1 MVQLR
6 LSLLLMLAALL
17 HAALPSFS
25 TPAVCGNKTETG
37 CEHVCQCQLECCQS
51 VCDECCPS
59 SPPPPPLSP
68 SLLSPLPSQPPSR
81 IPAEGILVLKGSADS
96 TSGDGIL
103 ECFWPGNHDFVTTA
117 AGAQMSIIATQ
128 CCIEGAVDQEQ
139 CKRKLNGACIAGD
152 SLALQGK
159 IKPFTYGQ
167 AEESATGLAFNCA
180 SNRVRSEAATTTGT
194 LCTRLCRQCCIEGAV
209 DQEQCKRKLNGACIA
224 GDSLALQGKIKPFTY
239 GQAEDKCHGLGLQL
253 CQQSCA
259 FRGCNYNRHPVYTSL
274 PCPDRFSPSPPSLPL
289 TSRIPAKGILVLKGS
304 AESTTDGDILECFW
318 PGKHDLV
325 TTAAGAHMSIIATQC
340 CIEGADGQEK
350 CRRKMKGACIAG
362 DSLARQGEIVPFT
375 YGQAEEKCHELGLQL
390 CKQSCA
396 FTGCNYNRHPVYTSL
411 PCPSFITR

>member
-117 AGAQMSIIATQ
+117 AGAQMSIIAT
-128 CCIEGAVDQEQ
+128 
-139 CKRKLNGACIAGD
+139 
-152 SLALQGK
+152 
-159 IKPFTYGQ
+159 
-167 AEESATGLAFNCA
+167 
-180 SNRVRSEAATTTGT
+180 
-194 LCTRLCRQCCIEGAV
+194 QCCIEGAV